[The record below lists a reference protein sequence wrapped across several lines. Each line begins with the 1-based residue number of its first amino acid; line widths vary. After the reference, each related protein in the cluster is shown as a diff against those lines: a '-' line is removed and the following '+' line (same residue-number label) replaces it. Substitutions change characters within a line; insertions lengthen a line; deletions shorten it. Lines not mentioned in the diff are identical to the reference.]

1 MTDRLLTDDELA
13 DRIGK
18 STWFV
23 QAQCKAKKWP
33 HQRIGKSYRF
43 TAEQVAAID
52 ALLEVKAASAANAA
66 QIVPNPF
73 GRKGRTSP

>member
-33 HQRIGKSYRF
+33 HQRIGKSYRV

-52 ALLEVKAASAANAA
+52 ALLEVKAKTTTTTEAT
-66 QIVPNPF
+66 PNPF
-73 GRKGRTSP
+73 GRKGRSA